1 MRLEEF
7 DSCVEGEL
15 SESDLATEFVE
26 EGASDDPDGEKTF
39 TDAKGQRYYP
49 LFLMACSNDA
59 TCYAGLAVLALSES
73 PKAIDAELLIALG
86 THLMQ
91 MGDARGLRV

>member
-1 MRLEEF
+1 VAKTAPQGATRTLEF
-7 DSCVEGEL
+7 TARAQPVEVCR
-15 SESDLATEFVE
+15 F
-26 EGASDDPDGEKTF
+26 AS
-39 TDAKGQRYYP
+39 
-49 LFLMACSNDA
+49 SNDA
-59 TCYAGLAVLALSES
+59 TSYAGLAVLALSES